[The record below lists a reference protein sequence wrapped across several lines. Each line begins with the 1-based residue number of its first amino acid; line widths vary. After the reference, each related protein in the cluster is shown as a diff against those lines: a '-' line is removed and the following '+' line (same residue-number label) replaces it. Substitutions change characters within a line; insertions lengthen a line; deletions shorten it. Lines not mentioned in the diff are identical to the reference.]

1 MANKINPLLAKFE
14 AQLEAKYQQ
23 KLEINSEFDY
33 IAFMKTIHEELQ
45 VGPGRAGRL
54 FSAFLANKLELAD
67 HINNDYGPDKHTG
80 DKQILYT
87 KAKYAEL
94 MRSIFNK
101 EDWEKARVMF
111 PLLQDYWEG

>member
-1 MANKINPLLAKFE
+1 MARKQNPLLASFE
-14 AQLEAKYQQ
+14 AQLKSEYKQ

-54 FSAFLANKLELAD
+54 FNAFLANKLELAEEID
-67 HINNDYGPDKHTG
+67 KDYGPDKHTG
-80 DKQILYT
+80 DKQLLHT

-94 MRSIFNK
+94 MRSIFSK
-101 EDWEKARVMF
+101 EDWEQARVMF
-111 PLLQDYWEG
+111 QMLKDYWEG